1 MTNKDLANLIFP
13 DIDKDVSYYEN
24 LYPERNLK
32 EGSVV
37 SRFAPSPTGFV
48 HMGSLFSAFLAS
60 KVAKDSDGVFYVR
73 IEDTDQERKVENGV
87 ENIIRDLTNFGI
99 EIDEGVI
106 GEEKEKGQYGPYIQ
120 SNRKE
125 IYQTYAKHLLEEGLA
140 YPCFCSPEELEEIRN
155 MQEINKEQI
164 GYYGSFAKC
173 RTLSIEEQV
182 KRIQNGEK
190 YVIRLKSPGDIN
202 HKVKVKDLIKGE
214 IEFPENNLDIVII
227 KSDGLPTY
235 HFAHAVDDHL
245 MHTTCVVRGDEWVS
259 SLPIHVQLF
268 NVLGFKT
275 PKYAHLS
282 PIMVQD
288 GNSRRKLSK
297 RKDAYAAIS
306 YYHELGIPNEA
317 VKLYL
322 MTIANSNFEAWY
334 QSTPNGKLED
344 FKFDFKKVSSSGS
357 LFDMD
362 KLLNISKNY
371 ISFLS
376 KDELYSRVL
385 EWSKTYD
392 QELYDLITKYKE
404 ETISFLNIEREQ
416 KKPRKDYASY
426 SEIKKGAW
434 YMYDELFDTYERNYE
449 LPDNVSLEEAKKI
462 IKLYISKYYDAKD
475 SEEEW
480 FNRMK
485 EMSKGLGYATDM
497 KDYHENPDKYKGSVA
512 DISNVIR
519 VVFTTKKTTPNLY
532 NILKI
537 LGTDRMQKR
546 IEMFEK

>member
-24 LYPERNLK
+24 LYPERDLK

-173 RTLSIEEQV
+173 RTLSLEEQS
-182 KRIQNGEK
+182 KRIKNGEK

-259 SLPIHVQLF
+259 SLPIHIQLF
-268 NVLGFKT
+268 NILGFK
-275 PKYAHLS
+275 
-282 PIMVQD
+282 
-288 GNSRRKLSK
+288 
-297 RKDAYAAIS
+297 
-306 YYHELGIPNEA
+306 
-317 VKLYL
+317 
-322 MTIANSNFEAWY
+322 
-334 QSTPNGKLED
+334 
-344 FKFDFKKVSSSGS
+344 S
-357 LFDMD
+357 LIVT
-362 KLLNISKNY
+362 LL
-371 ISFLS
+371 
-376 KDELYSRVL
+376 
-385 EWSKTYD
+385 
-392 QELYDLITKYKE
+392 LI
-404 ETISFLNIEREQ
+404 
-416 KKPRKDYASY
+416 
-426 SEIKKGAW
+426 
-434 YMYDELFDTYERNYE
+434 
-449 LPDNVSLEEAKKI
+449 
-462 IKLYISKYYDAKD
+462 
-475 SEEEW
+475 
-480 FNRMK
+480 
-485 EMSKGLGYATDM
+485 
-497 KDYHENPDKYKGSVA
+497 
-512 DISNVIR
+512 
-519 VVFTTKKTTPNLY
+519 
-532 NILKI
+532 
-537 LGTDRMQKR
+537 
-546 IEMFEK
+546 